1 MSTKA
6 AHGPRYKIG
15 HCDSIQA
22 KILVTVTLNITVVRP
37 DLVCQVSD
45 TRFTT
50 STAHQDYIN
59 KVIVLEC
66 LNGIMSCSY
75 SGIGVFGDKRTDMWL
90 SEVLLALSKNTVG
103 KVIEGIASAANEGV
117 TASLMELYRKNSLS
131 HMLEFNLG
139 GWGKHR
145 ERGWLPFS
153 ATVSNMWNGKSERME
168 TPGGFTTQISY
179 PTADASAQESVSLRT
194 GGVGYAIDIANW
206 DKLLKAGKRAKVE
219 DLIRLMVKTVVD
231 ASQTKGYG
239 RYISSQCL
247 SVVLDNQ
254 SEIQA
259 CFHAA
264 DGTTRAVIP
273 MCVRPGMAVGGGEAQ
288 IPEGWS
294 IKVFP
299 RDRPNSETS

>member
-1 MSTKA
+1 
-6 AHGPRYKIG
+6 
-15 HCDSIQA
+15 
-22 KILVTVTLNITVVRP
+22 
-37 DLVCQVSD
+37 
-45 TRFTT
+45 
-50 STAHQDYIN
+50 
-59 KVIVLEC
+59 
-66 LNGIMSCSY
+66 
-75 SGIGVFGDKRTDMWL
+75 MWL
-90 SEVLLALSKNTVG
+90 SEVFLALSKNTVG
-103 KVIEGIASAANEGV
+103 KVIERIASAANEGI
-117 TASLMELYRKNSLS
+117 TASLIELYRKNSLS

-153 ATVSNMWNGKSERME
+153 ATVSNMWNEKSERRE

-179 PTADASAQESVSLRT
+179 PTADASAQECLSLRI
-194 GGVGYAIDIANW
+194 GGVGYATDIANW
-206 DKLLKAGKRAKVE
+206 DKLLKAGKRAQVE

-239 RYISSQCL
+239 RYISPQCL

-273 MCVRPGMAVGGGEAQ
+273 MFVRPGIAVGGGEAR